1 MKMLHAI
8 ALALAGVLVVPQ
20 VGWSQTAAAVAQE
33 RGLRPGETQTPG
45 ATPAP
50 TQALAQGTQVEV
62 QGAPTGPK
70 PVPEVPPRSRPLE
83 VLVTI
88 PDLKDF
94 VDQIGGE
101 RVRVHSLARGG
112 ENLHA
117 VMLRPSDLVRAG
129 RAELFFEIG
138 LSLEHSFVPG
148 LLEAANNPRLK
159 VGQAS
164 FVNASIG
171 WRPIEVPASLT
182 RDAGVDI
189 HPDGNPHWNLSPEAG
204 EHFTQKVLAGLIAVD
219 PQGEPR
225 YRYRA
230 AQLLERLAEAKLRW
244 LKAQDLLRGRKLV
257 CYHRDVSY
265 LAAACGLTIVGT
277 IEPKPGVQP
286 SPTSMAAL
294 IQRMRDEA
302 VPLILTGKWSNNKF
316 TRFVAQ
322 ETGASVLELPLMVG
336 GDPEATDWI
345 ALMDLLH
352 ERLLAAYGLSLDG
365 GG

>member
-1 MKMLHAI
+1 MLRSI
-8 ALALAGVLVVPQ
+8 AWALIGLWFVSPASQAQIAMALTADSVTSSAQSPGSQSPAAQVAPAAGPAQAAPQ
-20 VGWSQTAAAVAQE
+20 ELEPKTA
-33 RGLRPGETQTPG
+33 
-45 ATPAP
+45 
-50 TQALAQGTQVEV
+50 
-62 QGAPTGPK
+62 PK
-70 PVPEVPPRSRPLE
+70 VPPRSRPLD

-101 RVRVHSLARGG
+101 RVNVHSLARGG

-117 VMLRPSDLVRAG
+117 VMLRPSDLVKAG

-159 VGQAS
+159 IGQPS
-164 FVNASIG
+164 FINASIG
-171 WRPIEVPASLT
+171 WRPIEVPATLT

-204 EHFTQKVLAGLIAVD
+204 EHFTQKVLGGLIAVD
-219 PQGEPR
+219 PEGEPL
-225 YRYRA
+225 YRFRA
-230 AQLLERLAEAKLRW
+230 EQLLLRIAEAKLRW
-244 LKAQDLLRGRKLV
+244 ARAQELLRGRKLV

-265 LAAACGLTIVGT
+265 LASSCGLTIVGT

-286 SPTSMAAL
+286 SPNSMAAL
-294 IQRMRDEA
+294 IQRMREEQ

-322 ETGASVLELPLMVG
+322 ETDAVVLELPLMVA
-336 GDPEATDWI
+336 GDPAATDWI

-352 ERLLAAYGLSLDG
+352 ERLLAAYGLSLGVG
-365 GG
+365 G